1 MQFLLVRLQVKDF
14 TSEFSVS
21 FPWRTLDCCECIRS
35 AFVHCLFVS
44 ASSFVHC
51 LFVSASSFVHCL
63 FVSASSFVQSICSRS
78 PLWSLLDQLRF
89 RAATPILN
97 HQPSRGLY
105 ISGYL
110 CLPVSVCM

>member
-35 AFVHCLFVS
+35 A
-44 ASSFVHC
+44 FVHC